1 MWRKFEFCNT
11 AMEQGTT
18 NASRRCGKFW
28 KLCWINTHVLCNV
41 QILKSAVFAVS
52 QYFATKKLLGG
63 IGPLSPRAVTP
74 SSRSLSWLRSCPVA
88 GSRCRQQLS
97 LPRIPH
103 PSPRLRCSGDGD
115 CRKKHKHVFMPR
127 PAAATLSW
135 SDDAHRRPCGKMY
148 CYLNLRGSMNKN
160 M

>member
-1 MWRKFEFCNT
+1 MKKIWIWILQYR
-11 AMEQGTT
+11 MEQARGHYGTT

-97 LPRIPH
+97 WLRIH
-103 PSPRLRCSGDGD
+103 LRGSGDGD

-127 PAAATLSW
+127 PAAATLSCP
-135 SDDAHRRPCGKMY
+135 DDAHRRPWGKSVW
-148 CYLNLRGSMNKN
+148 LLKRVNE
-160 M
+160 